1 MSKEKKRSR
10 RRKAVAALPVIRP
23 NVAGVDIGSR
33 SHYVAGPVPAD
44 GSLNV
49 REFGT
54 TTPQLQE
61 MIDWLLEQGVESIA
75 MESTSVYWIP
85 AYELLESHGLEVM
98 LVNARQIS
106 KVPGRKTDVLDC
118 QWIQLLHS
126 CGLLR
131 GSFRP
136 DEAICAVR
144 AIKRQWS
151 NLIRERTKAVQWMQ
165 KSLDQ
170 MNVKVHHAVSEITG
184 KTGISIV
191 RAIVAGERD
200 PHKLAENRDKRC
212 KKSPD
217 EIAEYLVG
225 NWRLDHLFNL
235 EMALQL
241 YDHLQEMIASYES
254 KLLNELEALQP
265 EERRNE
271 SVPAHPNPI
280 KEKVIKGRGD
290 QVVREALWRLTG
302 VDLTRIDGIS
312 SGTAMTVI
320 TEIGLD
326 LNAFPTEKD
335 FVSWLRLAPKYGIT
349 GGRPIKSKKNSMGS
363 TRIASVLRMAALA
376 LKNSKTA
383 LGAYYRRLA
392 RRKDASVAIFATARK
407 LATLIFRMLRYGQ
420 DYVDIGEQLYEQ
432 KFAERR
438 IAGLKSALKALGYTI
453 IPNKEVVEVSG

>member
-1 MSKEKKRSR
+1 MSKRQKKDLKKKSIQ
-10 RRKAVAALPVIRP
+10 ALPVINP
-23 NVAGVDIGSR
+23 KVAGIDIGSR
-33 SHYVAGPVPAD
+33 SHYVAGPVLDD
-44 GSLNV
+44 GGLNV

-54 TTPQLQE
+54 TTPQLQK
-61 MIDWLLEQGVESIA
+61 MVDWLLDQGVESAA

-85 AYELLESHGLEVM
+85 AYELLEHHGIKVL

-151 NLIRERTKAVQWMQ
+151 NLVRERTKAVQWMQ

-184 KTGISIV
+184 KTGMSIV
-191 RAIVAGERD
+191 RAIVSGERD
-200 PHKLAENRDKRC
+200 PYKLAENRDKRC

-217 EIAEYLVG
+217 EIAEHLVG
-225 NWRLDHLFNL
+225 NWRSDHLFNL
-235 EMALQL
+235 EMALNL
-241 YDHLQEMIASYES
+241 YDHLQEIIVSYES
-254 KLLNELEALQP
+254 KLLEKLEELQP
-265 EERRNE
+265 PERKNE
-271 SVPAHPNPI
+271 SVPTHPNPI
-280 KEKVIKGRGD
+280 KEKAIKGRGD
-290 QVVREALWRLTG
+290 QELREALWRLTG
-302 VDLTRIDGIS
+302 VDLTRIDGINS
-312 SGTAMTVI
+312 ETAMIVI

-326 LNAFPTEKD
+326 LSAFPSEKD
-335 FVSWLRLAPKYGIT
+335 FISWLRLAPRYGIT
-349 GGRPIKSKKNSMGS
+349 GGKPIKGKKNAMGS
-363 TRIASVLRMAALA
+363 TRIANVLRMSSLS

-383 LGAYYRRLA
+383 LGAYYRRLS

-420 DYVDIGEQLYEQ
+420 DYVDIGEQTYEKQ
-432 KFAERR
+432 FEQRR
-438 IAGLKSALKALGYTI
+438 LAGLKNSLIAMGYTV
-453 IPNKEVVEVSG
+453 IPNNNAV